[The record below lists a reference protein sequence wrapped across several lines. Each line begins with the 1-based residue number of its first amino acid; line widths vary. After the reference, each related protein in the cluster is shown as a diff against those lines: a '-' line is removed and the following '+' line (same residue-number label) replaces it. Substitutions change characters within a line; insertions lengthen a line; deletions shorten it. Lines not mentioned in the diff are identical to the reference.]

1 MSSVPDQV
9 ISVRIVADKPDRAY
23 RSLLS
28 QELRYCIKNQE
39 IIQHLVERTYRRIP
53 FWKKPGLIANSS
65 DFGLLEQVYS
75 SYIQKENRSGTLSID
90 IVPRECRLSSRKH
103 YGEAGF
109 RRTGGPGT

>member
-9 ISVRIVADKPDRAY
+9 ISVRIVADKPDHAY

-90 IVPRECRLSSRKH
+90 IVPGSPEKVV
-103 YGEAGF
+103 
-109 RRTGGPGT
+109 